1 MNKEKKGM
9 LAAAVAYSIFGFSYL
24 FAKMA
29 LNVEGVE
36 PMILLCSRSAVS
48 FIVLN
53 LLVALRI
60 FKINFK
66 GKNMWPAI
74 VLGLL
79 QPLIFSTLEN
89 YGVKF
94 TTTSFTGLIASISPV
109 FSAILGV
116 FLLREKPNW
125 KQWLCIILSISG
137 VMMVSLGGGNE
148 GQNTVIGCVCLIAAY
163 LVAAL
168 YSILSRK
175 LSEGFTSVELTYV
188 MFTVGFIG
196 FTAMTFATYR
206 GETIPM
212 LANALSHNTFVIS
225 SLYLGVL
232 SAILAY
238 VLINYA
244 VATLPVSRATIFSSF
259 TTIIS
264 VLSGVIIMKDPFTWV
279 SAVAFV
285 LILFGVYGVN
295 QFAAKT
301 E

>member
-1 MNKEKKGM
+1 MNTEKKGM

-29 LNVEGVE
+29 LSIDGVE
-36 PMILLCSRSAVS
+36 PMILLCSRSTVS
-48 FIVLN
+48 FVVLN
-53 LLVALRI
+53 LLVFTKV
-60 FKINFK
+60 FKINFR
-66 GKNMWPAI
+66 GKNIWPAI
-74 VLGLL
+74 LLGLL

-94 TTTSFTGLIASISPV
+94 STTSFTGLIASISPV

-125 KQWLCIILSISG
+125 KQWICIVLSISG

-148 GQNTVIGCVCLIAAY
+148 GQNTVIGCVCLITAY
-163 LVAAL
+163 LVASL

-175 LSEGFTSVELTYV
+175 LSKGFTSVELTYV
-188 MFTVGFIG
+188 MFTVGFVG
-196 FTAMTFATYR
+196 FSSMTFATY
-206 GETIPM
+206 GKQTISM
-212 LANALSHNTFVIS
+212 LTSAWSNQTFIIA
-225 SLYLGVL
+225 SLYLGIL
-232 SAILAY
+232 SAIVAY
-238 VLINYA
+238 VLINYSISQ
-244 VATLPVSRATIFSSF
+244 LPVSRATIFSSF

-264 VLSGVIIMKDPFTWV
+264 VLAGIIIMKDPFTWV
-279 SAVAFV
+279 SGVAFV

-295 QFAAKT
+295 QFARK

>member
-1 MNKEKKGM
+1 MNTEKKGM

-53 LLVALRI
+53 LLVFTKV
-60 FKINFK
+60 FKINFRDK
-66 GKNMWPAI
+66 KMWPAI

-79 QPLIFSTLEN
+79 QPLLFSTLEN
-89 YGVKF
+89 YGVKYS
-94 TTTSFTGLIASISPV
+94 TTSFTGLIASISPV

-125 KQWLCIILSISG
+125 KQWVCIILSISG
-137 VMMVSLGGGNE
+137 VLMVSLGGGND
-148 GQNTVIGCVCLIAAY
+148 GQNTVIGCVCLIVAY

-175 LSEGFTSVELTYV
+175 LSEGFSSVELTYV
-188 MFTVGFIG
+188 MFTVGFFG

-212 LANALSHNTFVIS
+212 LMNAWSHDTFVIA
-225 SLYLGVL
+225 SLYLGIL
-232 SAILAY
+232 SAIVAY
-238 VLINYA
+238 ILINYA
-244 VATLPVSRATIFSSF
+244 VANLPVSRATIFSSF

-264 VLSGVIIMKDPFTWV
+264 VLSGVIIMKDPFTWA

-285 LILFGVYGVN
+285 LILFGVFGVN
-295 QFAAKT
+295 QFVTKK
-301 E
+301 

>member
-1 MNKEKKGM
+1 MTSEKKGM
-9 LAAAVAYSIFGFSYL
+9 LAATVAYCIFGFSYL
-24 FAKMA
+24 FAKLA
-29 LNVEGVE
+29 LSVEGVE
-36 PMILLCSRSAVS
+36 PMILLCARNTVS

-53 LLVALRI
+53 LLVLTRI
-60 FKINFK
+60 FKINFR
-66 GKNMWPAI
+66 GKNIWPA
-74 VLGLL
+74 VCLGLL

-94 TTTSFTGLIASISPV
+94 STTSFTGLIASLAPV

-125 KQWLCIILSISG
+125 KQWLCIALSIAG
-137 VMMVSLGGGNE
+137 VMMVSLGGGND
-148 GQNTVIGCVCLIAAY
+148 GQNTVIGCVCLILAY

-175 LSEGFTSVELTYV
+175 LSKGFTSVELTYV

-196 FTAMTFATYR
+196 FTSMAFITYR
-206 GETIPM
+206 AATVAM
-212 LANALSHNTFVIS
+212 LVNAFSNRTFLIS
-225 SLYLGVL
+225 SLYLGIL
-232 SAILAY
+232 SAIVAY

-244 VATLPVSRATIFSSF
+244 ISQLPVSRATIFSSF

-264 VLSGVIIMKDPFTWV
+264 VLAGIIIMKDPFTWV
-279 SAVAFV
+279 SGVAFV

-295 QFAAKT
+295 QFARKS

>member
-1 MNKEKKGM
+1 MSTEKKGM

-29 LNVEGVE
+29 LNIDGVE
-36 PMILLCSRSAVS
+36 PMILLCSRSTVS

-53 LLVALRI
+53 LLVLTKV
-60 FKINFK
+60 FKINFR
-66 GKNMWPAI
+66 GKNIWPAI
-74 VLGLL
+74 LLGLL

-94 TTTSFTGLIASISPV
+94 STTSFTGLIASISPV

-125 KQWLCIILSISG
+125 KQWICIVLSISG

-175 LSEGFTSVELTYV
+175 LSKGFTSVELTYV

-196 FTAMTFATYR
+196 FSSMTFVTY
-206 GETIPM
+206 GKETVPM
-212 LANALSHNTFVIS
+212 LLSAWSNQTFIIA

-232 SAILAY
+232 SAIVAY
-238 VLINYA
+238 ILINYA
-244 VATLPVSRATIFSSF
+244 ISKLPVSRATIFSSF
-259 TTIIS
+259 TTLIS
-264 VLSGVIIMKDPFTWV
+264 VASGIIIMKDPFTWV
-279 SAVAFV
+279 SGVAFV

-295 QFAAKT
+295 QFARKN

>member
-1 MNKEKKGM
+1 MNKEQKGM
-9 LAAAVAYSIFGFSYL
+9 LAAGVAYSIFGFSYL

-29 LNVEGVE
+29 LNIEGVE
-36 PMILLCSRSAVS
+36 PMILLCSRSTIS

-53 LLVALRI
+53 LLVLTRV
-60 FKINFK
+60 FKVNFR
-66 GKNMWPAI
+66 GKNIWPAV

-79 QPLIFSTLEN
+79 QPLLFSTLEN

-94 TTTSFTGLIASISPV
+94 STTAFTGLIASISPV

-125 KQWLCIILSISG
+125 KQWICIVLSISG
-137 VMMVSLGGGNE
+137 VMMVSLSGGND
-148 GQNTVIGCVCLIAAY
+148 GKNTVVGCVCLIVAY

-175 LSEGFTSVELTYV
+175 LSKGFTSVELTYV

-196 FTAMTFATYR
+196 FTSMTFATYG

-232 SAILAY
+232 SAIVAY

-244 VATLPVSRATIFSSF
+244 VSTLPVSRATIFSSF

-279 SAVAFV
+279 SGVAFV

-295 QFAAKT
+295 QFAGKS

>member
-1 MNKEKKGM
+1 MTSEKKGM
-9 LAAAVAYSIFGFSYL
+9 LAATVAYCIFGFSYL
-24 FAKMA
+24 FAKLA
-29 LNVEGVE
+29 LSVEGVE
-36 PMILLCSRSAVS
+36 PMILLCARNTVS

-53 LLVALRI
+53 LLVLTRI
-60 FKINFK
+60 FKINFR
-66 GKNMWPAI
+66 GKNIWPA
-74 VLGLL
+74 VCLGLL

-94 TTTSFTGLIASISPV
+94 STTSFTGLIASLAPV

-125 KQWLCIILSISG
+125 KQWLCIVLSIAG
-137 VMMVSLGGGNE
+137 VMMVSVGGNDGE
-148 GQNTVIGCVCLIAAY
+148 NTVVGCLCLVGAY

-175 LSEGFTSVELTYV
+175 LSKGFTSVELTYV

-196 FTAMTFATYR
+196 FTSMAFITYR
-206 GETIPM
+206 AATVPM
-212 LANALSHNTFVIS
+212 LVNAFSNRTFLIS
-225 SLYLGVL
+225 SLYLGIL
-232 SAILAY
+232 SAIVAY

-244 VATLPVSRATIFSSF
+244 ISQLPVSRATIFSSF

-264 VLSGVIIMKDPFTWV
+264 VLAGIIIMKDPFTWM
-279 SAVAFV
+279 SGVAFV

-295 QFAAKT
+295 QFARKNI
-301 E
+301 

>member
-1 MNKEKKGM
+1 MNAEKKGM
-9 LAAAVAYSIFGFSYL
+9 LAATIAYSIFGFSYL

-29 LNVEGVE
+29 LSVEGVE
-36 PMILLCSRSAVS
+36 PMILLCSRSTVS

-53 LLVALRI
+53 LLVLLRV
-60 FKINFK
+60 FKINFR
-66 GKNMWPAI
+66 GKNILPAI
-74 VLGLL
+74 LLGLL

-94 TTTSFTGLIASISPV
+94 STTSFTGLIASLAPI

-125 KQWLCIILSISG
+125 KQWLCIVLSIAG
-137 VMMVSLGGGNE
+137 VAMVSLGGDG
-148 GQNTVIGCVCLIAAY
+148 GQNTFVGCLCLVGAY

-175 LSEGFTSVELTYV
+175 LSKDFTSVELTYV

-206 GETIPM
+206 GNTIPM
-212 LANALSHNTFVIS
+212 LTSALSNQTFVIS
-225 SLYLGVL
+225 SLYLGIL
-232 SAILAY
+232 SAIVAY
-238 VLINYA
+238 ILINYA
-244 VATLPVSRATIFSSF
+244 ISKLPVSRATIFSSF

-264 VLSGVIIMKDPFTWV
+264 VLSGVVIMKDAFTWV

-295 QFAAKT
+295 HFAKS

>member
-1 MNKEKKGM
+1 MTSEKKGM
-9 LAAAVAYSIFGFSYL
+9 LAATVAYCIFGFSYL
-24 FAKMA
+24 FAKLA
-29 LNVEGVE
+29 LSVEGVE
-36 PMILLCSRSAVS
+36 PMILLCARNTVS

-53 LLVALRI
+53 LLVLTRI
-60 FKINFK
+60 FKINFR
-66 GKNMWPAI
+66 GKNIWPA
-74 VLGLL
+74 VCLGLL

-94 TTTSFTGLIASISPV
+94 STTSFTGLIASLAPV

-125 KQWLCIILSISG
+125 KQWLCIVLSIAG
-137 VMMVSLGGGNE
+137 VMMVSVGGNDGE
-148 GQNTVIGCVCLIAAY
+148 NTVVGCLCLVGAY

-175 LSEGFTSVELTYV
+175 LSKGFTSVELTYV

-196 FTAMTFATYR
+196 FTSMAFITYR
-206 GETIPM
+206 AATVAM
-212 LANALSHNTFVIS
+212 LVNAFSNRTFLIS
-225 SLYLGVL
+225 SLYLGIL
-232 SAILAY
+232 SAIVAY

-244 VATLPVSRATIFSSF
+244 ISQLPVSRATIFSSF

-264 VLSGVIIMKDPFTWV
+264 VLAGIIIMKDPFTWV
-279 SAVAFV
+279 SGVAFV

-295 QFAAKT
+295 QFARKK
-301 E
+301 

>member
-1 MNKEKKGM
+1 MSEERKGM
-9 LAAAVAYSIFGFSYL
+9 LAATIAYSIFGFSYL

-29 LNVEGVE
+29 LSVEGVE
-36 PMILLCSRSAVS
+36 PMILLCSRSTVS

-53 LLVALRI
+53 LLVLLRV

-66 GKNMWPAI
+66 GKNIWPAI
-74 VLGLL
+74 LLGLL

-94 TTTSFTGLIASISPV
+94 STTSFTGLIASLAPI

-125 KQWLCIILSISG
+125 KQWLCIVLSIAG
-137 VMMVSLGGGNE
+137 VAMVSLGGDG
-148 GQNTVIGCVCLIAAY
+148 GQNTIIGCLCLIGAY

-175 LSEGFTSVELTYV
+175 LSKDFTSVELTYV

-206 GETIPM
+206 GNTIPM
-212 LANALSHNTFVIS
+212 LTSALSNQTFVIS
-225 SLYLGVL
+225 SLYLGIL
-232 SAILAY
+232 SAIVAY
-238 VLINYA
+238 ILINYA
-244 VATLPVSRATIFSSF
+244 ISKLPVSRATIFSSF
-259 TTIIS
+259 TTLIS
-264 VLSGVIIMKDPFTWV
+264 VASGILIMDDDLTFTVGLSFL
-279 SAVAFV
+279 
-285 LILFGVYGVN
+285 LILVGVYGVN
-295 QFAAKT
+295 YFAKK